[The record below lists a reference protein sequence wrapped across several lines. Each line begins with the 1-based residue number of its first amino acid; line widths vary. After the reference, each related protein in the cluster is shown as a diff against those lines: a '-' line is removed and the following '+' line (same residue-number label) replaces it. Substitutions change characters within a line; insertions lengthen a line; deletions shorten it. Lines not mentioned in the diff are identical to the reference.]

1 MTELKNS
8 MGLNPKTKLQIPTP
22 ISRARSDTPYPDVR
36 GRARHSV
43 RAAKLQ
49 ANPELQITKGG
60 HVDRRASQRR
70 SVSPTLHAPRSD
82 APPGPH
88 PSVTAGLVS
97 DSAFTLIE
105 LLMVIAIIGI
115 LAALLLPAL
124 SVAKSKGKQA
134 GCVNHLKQLAL
145 CCQMYGADNDGKLV
159 ENLPQGRGTN
169 SWAPGNMKSFNDAT
183 NQTLIRQGKLFPYA
197 NQVALYRCPADPS
210 TAGGLPRVRSYSMN
224 CWMGSRYMETDSRP
238 NGFRTFVRETEL
250 AAAGPARLWLIL
262 DEHETTIDDAW
273 FLVTM
278 DDSRPFAS
286 FPATRHQRAYGLNF
300 ADGHAEVYQLR
311 DPKSQIVGAQAPAI
325 SPQNADWLRLK
336 QVTTIQ

>member
-1 MTELKNS
+1 MRELKNS
-8 MGLNPKTKLQIPTP
+8 MGLNLKTQLRIPTP
-22 ISRARSDTPYPDVR
+22 ISRE
-36 GRARHSV
+36 

-49 ANPELQITKGG
+49 GNPELQITKGG
-60 HVDRRASQRR
+60 HRRRAATGLNRALKADCALIER
-70 SVSPTLHAPRSD
+70 SFGIGIWGLEVSACGLAAPS
-82 APPGPH
+82 PN

-97 DSAFTLIE
+97 ESAFTLIE

-115 LAALLLPAL
+115 LAALLLPTL

-145 CCQMYGADNDGKLV
+145 CCQMYSADNDGKLA

-169 SWAPGNMKSFNDAT
+169 SWVQGNMKSFNDAT
-183 NQTLIRQGKLFPYA
+183 NQTLIRQSRLFPYA

-210 TAGGLPRVRSYSMN
+210 VAGGQPRVRSYSMN
-224 CWMGSRYMETDSRP
+224 GWMGSRYMETDSRP

-250 AAAGPARLWLIL
+250 AAAGPARLWLIM
-262 DEHETTIDDAW
+262 DEHETSIDDAW